1 MTSIVFMGTPSFA
14 VPILQELI
22 NHNYEI
28 KKVVTQPDRPVGRK
42 RILTASPVKEEAQK
56 HQIDVLQPEK
66 INGSEEMEEIISLEP
81 DFIVTAAYGQFLP
94 DKLLNS
100 AKFGAINVHGS
111 LLPKYRGGAP
121 VQYSI
126 MNGEKETGITIMYM
140 VNKMD
145 AGDILAQKSI
155 PITIDDDT
163 STMFE
168 KLSLIGSDLLIDV
181 LPKLLRQEIM
191 PKKQDETKVVFSPNI
206 KPGEEKLDIKQSA
219 FLINA
224 KIRALRPN
232 PGAYLTMNG
241 KRTKIWDTKLTEL
254 KSENEPGTVYD
265 KTKHSLK
272 IVTGNNDVLEIL
284 SLQPS
289 GKPKQKITDYL
300 NGVGNNIKIGEQVIE

>member
-14 VPILQELI
+14 VPILKELI

-42 RILTASPVKEEAQK
+42 KILTASPVKLEAQK
-56 HQIDVLQPEK
+56 HQIDILQPEK
-66 INGSEEMEEIISLEP
+66 ISGSSAMKEIIELKP

-94 DKLLNS
+94 DQLLNS
-100 AKFGAINVHGS
+100 VKIGAINVHGS

-121 VQYSI
+121 VQYAI
-126 MNGEKETGITIMYM
+126 MNGEDETGITIMYM

-145 AGDILAQKSI
+145 AGDILAQKAI
-155 PITIDDDT
+155 PIHIDDDT

-181 LPKLLRQEIM
+181 LPKLINHQIV
-191 PKKQDETKVVFSPNI
+191 PQKQDENDVIFSPNI
-206 KPGEEKLDIKQSA
+206 KPGEEQLNIQESS

-224 KIRALRPN
+224 KVRALRPN
-232 PGAYLTMNG
+232 PGAYLIMNG
-241 KRTKIWDTKLTEL
+241 TRTKLWDTKLTDL
-254 KSENEPGTVYD
+254 KSDQKPGTVYD
-265 KTKHSLK
+265 KSKHSLK
-272 IVTGNNDVLEIL
+272 IVTGNKDVLELI
-284 SLQPS
+284 SLQPA

-300 NGVGNNIKIGEQVIE
+300 NGTGSHIKIGEQVIE

>member
-126 MNGEKETGITIMYM
+126 MKGEKETGITIMYM

-145 AGDILAQKSI
+145 AGDILSQKSI

-191 PKKQDETKVVFSPNI
+191 PKKQDEKEVVFSPNI

-232 PGAYLTMNG
+232 PGAYITMNG
-241 KRTKIWDTKLTEL
+241 KRTKIWDTKLTGL
-254 KSENEPGTVYD
+254 KSDGEPGTVYD